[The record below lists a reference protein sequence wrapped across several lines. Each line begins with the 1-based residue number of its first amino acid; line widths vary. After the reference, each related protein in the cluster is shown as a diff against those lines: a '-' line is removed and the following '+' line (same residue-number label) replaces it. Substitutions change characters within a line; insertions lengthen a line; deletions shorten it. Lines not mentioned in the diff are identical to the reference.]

1 MPTEIAI
8 LMIAGTG
15 RCRVIIWTIRIAVAL
30 GALIAIGWVLVLWA
44 PWRTSGPPEEYGLR
58 LDYLERV
65 VGQGADNVDRDASLP
80 MLVDIHGY
88 GAFPE
93 FHGWIWG
100 ALESPVRLILPA
112 GPDRVMFGRSW
123 FPLDEST
130 FPESIERAADR
141 LAVLIRNL
149 YNTRPTIGKPLVTG
163 FSQGG
168 VLSLA
173 LAVRHPHVIKAAFP
187 VAGWLPGEMIPD
199 SATID
204 ASPLVIA
211 FHGEDDGPESCREA
225 VESLRVRGWDARIAI
240 FPGAGHYPTPEM
252 EAALIEAVQQVLPVR
267 NHEESN

>member
-1 MPTEIAI
+1 
-8 LMIAGTG
+8 MIAGTASS
-15 RCRVIIWTIRIAVAL
+15 RFLNWTIRIAFAL
-30 GALIAIGWVLVLWA
+30 VTVIAIGWSLLLWA
-44 PWRTSGPPEEYGLR
+44 PWRTSGPLDEHGLR
-58 LDYLERV
+58 LEYLERV
-65 VGQGADNVDRDASLP
+65 LAPGDDSFDPDASLP

-93 FHGWIWG
+93 IHGWIWSS
-100 ALESPVRLILPA
+100 LESPVRLILPA
-112 GPDRVMFGRSW
+112 GPDRVVIGRSW
-123 FPLDEST
+123 FPLDENT
-130 FPESIERAADR
+130 FPESIERATDR
-141 LAVLIRNL
+141 LAVFIRHL
-149 YNTRPTIGKPLVTG
+149 QNTRPTIGKPLVTG